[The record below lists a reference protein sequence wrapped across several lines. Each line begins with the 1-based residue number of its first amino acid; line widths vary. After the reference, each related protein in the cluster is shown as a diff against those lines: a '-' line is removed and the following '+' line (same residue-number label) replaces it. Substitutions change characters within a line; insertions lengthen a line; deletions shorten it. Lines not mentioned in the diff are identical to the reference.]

1 MNTVQDLC
9 TRIMSTPVITE
20 FPADA
25 LLAEGNFCSVNIHCQ
40 WLWEIH
46 SFIHSF
52 RSLSYDGSMTSSKAS
67 SPQSEV

>member
-9 TRIMSTPVITE
+9 TRIFSTTVITE

-25 LLAEGNFCSVNIHCQ
+25 LLAEGKFLHRE
-40 WLWEIH
+40 LTLPLLMGD

-52 RSLSYDGSMTSSKAS
+52 RSLPYDRSMASSKAS